1 MNPNEYAAQQAVISN
16 QVLQYAMGLGR
27 FFTAPKLSVANW
39 LQALSMVWPQISL
52 YRDQAST
59 LAREFY
65 DSQRDSAHP
74 SLVRNDR
81 PLEGNDFQTF
91 VKNMEPTR
99 QRMSQES
106 SPDRALASF
115 ALRSVREVENAGRQ
129 QIIHAVEND
138 DGLAELQ
145 KVEAEAKPDA
155 EPKVIRGWTRVATG
169 RYTCAW
175 CLMLISRGP
184 TYLGADTA
192 GLDLPDE
199 TAQKMIAAGEDVSEY
214 MQQWHD
220 GCDCKVVPVFKS
232 EGWFGEADSKRALAA
247 WNDATREANK
257 IQDSEDGPTVSPSG
271 ENKGKEMTLNREAL
285 NALRRR
291 LNSGDI
297 SMSDFSALAPAA

>member
-1 MNPNEYAAQQAVISN
+1 VTPEEYAAQQAFISAQILN
-16 QVLQYAMGLGR
+16 YMRA
-27 FFTAPKLSVANW
+27 FATYFTVPHLSVKDW
-39 LQALSMVWPQISL
+39 LNVLRTVWPAISQA
-52 YRDQAST
+52 RDQSST
-59 LAREFY
+59 LARSFY
-65 DSQRDSAHP
+65 DSQRSSVHP
-74 SLVRNDR
+74 SIPRNDR
-81 PLEGNDFQTF
+81 PLEGSEFQEF
-91 VKNMEPTR
+91 VKNMEPAR
-99 QRMSQES
+99 VRMSQPS
-106 SPDRALASF
+106 SPQDAAARF
-115 ALRSVREVENAGRQ
+115 ALRGVREVENAGRQ

-138 DGLAELQ
+138 DGVQELQ
-145 KVEAEAKPDA
+145 KAEAEAKPDA
-155 EPKVIRGWTRVATG
+155 EPKVIRGWARVATG

-192 GLDLPDE
+192 GLDLPDY

-247 WNDATREANK
+247 WNDATKEANR
-257 IQDSEDGPTVSPSG
+257 IQDSDDGPTVSPSG
-271 ENKGKEMTLNREAL
+271 KNKGKEMNLNQEAL

-297 SMSDFSALAPAA
+297 SMSDFAALAPAA